1 MWQWRAVSPRSNTA
15 KFPSL
20 AGWRSAVR
28 VIGASVF
35 RGRPRRFRVG
45 RMGFAVACGLWWIA
59 TGTPL
64 SKMRISSARTSKTD
78 CRVVSGTLWRLTQTV
93 SSYRHARGRRSR
105 RNIAYRAHSAR
116 LAKDT
121 FSSAKA
127 SLTTRRVWHAPRIV
141 MVSSRWRACAE
152 RRRSPPERRYKSEE
166 LFADP
171 DGQRSAHR
179 SAVSSRTPSR
189 AARWCA

>member
-1 MWQWRAVSPRSNTA
+1 MAISRLRDRRLRFSRAAPAFQSRPN
-15 KFPSL
+15 
-20 AGWRSAVR
+20 GVR
-28 VIGASVF
+28 GCVRFVVDCHRNAALKDADFVGEDVED
-35 RGRPRRFRVG
+35 RLPRRVWH
-45 RMGFAVACGLWWIA
+45 AVEVDADGLIIPSCA
-59 TGTPL
+59 
-64 SKMRISSARTSKTD
+64 
-78 CRVVSGTLWRLTQTV
+78 
-93 SSYRHARGRRSR
+93 GRRSR

-127 SLTTRRVWHAPRIV
+127 SLTTRQVWHAPRIV